1 MTFATV
7 EAEIGILEEDGKG
20 VAAQAG
26 ELLMAAFGLAPE
38 ALDAADVVAPFAED
52 GLVGVGVLSIL

>member
-1 MTFATV
+1 MTFAIV
-7 EAEIGILEEDGKG
+7 EAEVSILEEDEKG

-38 ALDAADVVAPFAED
+38 ALDAVDVVAPFAED